1 MWSISLIKKKLGRGS
16 KFHGREIFN
25 SLPLLL
31 VHAIGYQHFIDW
43 KVSCMYKCSKYKC
56 CQFFSSKKKIWRGG
70 VQNITDMKYVHTPHP
85 PHTPHPHPHTHENT
99 KAFSYLIIRPLYLI
113 LPFCTRKQILILK
126 VEKRL
131 FPSDPKNG
139 WERAQNIMTISLK
152 IPSSRQKIMGSGV
165 GLKPFKFS
173 WNLDSLLFHLRYI
186 EFW

>member
-1 MWSISLIKKKLGRGS
+1 MEGRS
-16 KFHGREIFN
+16 
-25 SLPLLL
+25 
-31 VHAIGYQHFIDW
+31 
-43 KVSCMYKCSKYKC
+43 SKYHGHEIC
-56 CQFFSSKKKIWRGG
+56 
-70 VQNITDMKYVHTPHP
+70 TPP
-85 PHTPHPHPHTHENT
+85 PTHTPHPHPHTHENT

-173 WNLDSLLFHLRYI
+173 
-186 EFW
+186 